1 MRLPVLKVPLS
12 QIDDAAWDALAD
24 AARAASDH
32 AYAPFSR
39 FKVGAA
45 LLTSDG
51 QRFAGCNVE
60 NRSFGLALCA
70 ERSAVAAWVAAGS
83 PGTLKA
89 AAVHAAT
96 SPPARPCGLCRETL
110 AEFAEELPILLAND
124 RGEREIVLLSEIF
137 PQPFRW
143 PG

>member
-1 MRLPVLKVPLS
+1 MEPATP
-12 QIDDAAWDALAD
+12 QPDAAAWNSLAA
-24 AARAASDH
+24 AARAVADN
-32 AYAPFSR
+32 AYAPFSQ

-51 QRFAGCNVE
+51 QVFAGCNVE

-70 ERSAVAAWVAAGS
+70 ERSAVAAWVAAGA
-83 PGTLKA
+83 PGTLQA
-89 AAVHAAT
+89 AAVYAAT

-110 AEFAEELPILLAND
+110 AEFAEELPILLTND
-124 RGEREIVLLSEIF
+124 RDEREIVQLSEIF